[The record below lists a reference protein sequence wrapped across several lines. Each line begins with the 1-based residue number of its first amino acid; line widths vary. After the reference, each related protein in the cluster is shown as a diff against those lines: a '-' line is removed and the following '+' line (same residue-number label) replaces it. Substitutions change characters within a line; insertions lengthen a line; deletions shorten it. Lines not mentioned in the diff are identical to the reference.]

1 MLIARD
7 GGCTKPGCTVGAYGC
22 QAHHAERDWIDG
34 GNTNVDEMGLACP
47 PHNRLVDTD
56 NPAAW
61 TTHMTPEHHV
71 EWIPPDGLDNGQPRI
86 NTIHQPELLLADLTD
101 RDDEPD
107 STQTEDPRTEP
118 GGPAPPTNG
127 AA

>member
-1 MLIARD
+1 
-7 GGCTKPGCTVGAYGC
+7 
-22 QAHHAERDWIDG
+22 
-34 GNTNVDEMGLACP
+34 
-47 PHNRLVDTD
+47 
-56 NPAAW
+56 
-61 TTHMTPEHHV
+61 TTHMTDKHHV

-101 RDDEPD
+101 EDDEPD
-107 STQTEDPRTEP
+107 STQTDNPRTEP